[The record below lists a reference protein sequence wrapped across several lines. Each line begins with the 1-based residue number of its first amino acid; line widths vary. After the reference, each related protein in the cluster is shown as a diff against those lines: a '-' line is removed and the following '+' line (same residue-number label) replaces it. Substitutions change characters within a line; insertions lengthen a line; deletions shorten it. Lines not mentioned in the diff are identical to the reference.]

1 MMFLNWTR
9 VAILYEDEY
18 GLIRL
23 QELVRAPPSKNVEI
37 YIRQTGPDNYRF
49 WVLLKL
55 VNYCPLNINCNLNV
69 PDIEIIDDSLITERC
84 WGRSRGRRS
93 TTSSWTLKER
103 TPSSSSGTCCS
114 SRWTM
119 TGWARGQNVSWNTV
133 WLITSQYHYTFTSF
147 DVETLDLEDFKYNQV
162 NITAFRYWEDSCH
175 HPVTHE

>member
-55 VNYCPLNINCNLNV
+55 VNYCPLNINCNLYV
-69 PDIEIIDDSLITERC
+69 PSTLRSLMIPWLQKGAEGDQEEGDLQHHRGHWQSAHPALLQEPAAAPDEQWQGEPGGRMFLGTQFDLLLHSITTPSLHLMWRR
-84 WGRSRGRRS
+84 WIWRTLNTIRS
-93 TTSSWTLKER
+93 TSPPSGIER
-103 TPSSSSGTCCS
+103 
-114 SRWTM
+114 
-119 TGWARGQNVSWNTV
+119 
-133 WLITSQYHYTFTSF
+133 I
-147 DVETLDLEDFKYNQV
+147 
-162 NITAFRYWEDSCH
+162 
-175 HPVTHE
+175 PVIIQ